1 MRDLQK
7 SIYDR
12 REGEGD
18 AGQMSKPGGRNVL
31 KVTRAL
37 GVKVLDASLHSP
49 TSVRPKRCFCM
60 PTLQKVVRHGEAHLT
75 MVLRLIVETKGN
87 ATELW
92 AATITA
98 ISELLLAM
106 PWLAER
112 GLDLFDAFD
121 RIDMA
126 ALRRRAKAIKRA
138 NGQEVWAIMFN
149 LLCDHFY
156 SDEQG
161 EMFEEGWRRAA

>member
-1 MRDLQK
+1 
-7 SIYDR
+7 
-12 REGEGD
+12 
-18 AGQMSKPGGRNVL
+18 MSKPGGHNVYN
-31 KVTRAL
+31 VTRPL

-49 TSVRPKRCFCM
+49 TSVRPKHCYCM

-106 PWLAER
+106 PWLTER
-112 GLDLFDAFD
+112 GLDLFDQFD
-121 RIDMA
+121 RIDLA
-126 ALRRRAKAIKRA
+126 ALRRRAKAIRRT
-138 NGQEVWAIMFN
+138 NRQEIWAIMFN
-149 LLCDHFY
+149 LLCDHFH
-156 SDEQG
+156 SEAQG
-161 EMFEEGWRRAA
+161 EMFPEDWRRVA